1 MITNP
6 MSWAQ
11 IFFLYCRTKKKK
23 KMNFGIF
30 IMTFMEM
37 MNQIFFFCIGVSKRM
52 NFEIFIFCNYD
63 EITIFLYNFV

>member
-11 IFFLYCRTKKKK
+11 IFFLYCRTKKK
-23 KMNFGIF
+23 NEFWN
-30 IMTFMEM
+30 IMIFMEM

-63 EITIFLYNFV
+63 EITILLYNFV